1 MKTFVTGGA
10 GFIGSHIVDRLM
22 ERGDEVIVYDNM
34 SSGIEDFISQHLEN
48 SKFKFVEA
56 DILNLK
62 KLKEEMKGVDL
73 VFHMAAHADVRGG
86 FEDHKIDLDQN
97 LVGTINVLEA
107 MKDNNVKK
115 IAFASTACVYGD
127 TKVIPTPED
136 YPLLPTSVYGA
147 SKAAAENYISAFC
160 EYYGMTAY
168 IFRFVS
174 WVGERYTHGL
184 VFDFINKLKKDP
196 QKLHILGDG
205 TQRKSYLYV
214 KDGVNAI
221 FTVIERVKDKVN
233 IFNLG
238 NSEVVNVTDSAK
250 TITKEAGYKDVA
262 FEYSGGDRGWVG
274 DQPYVFLDTKKVQ
287 SLGWKPEK
295 DTREGLRITTRYL
308 IDHPEIIEKRNKKC

>member
-22 ERGDEVIVYDNM
+22 ERGDEVVVYDNM
-34 SSGIEDFISQHLEN
+34 STGIEDFIKHHFEKPN
-48 SKFKFVEA
+48 FEFVEG
-56 DILNLK
+56 DILDIE
-62 KLKEEMKGVDL
+62 KLKEAMKGVDL

-86 FEDHKIDLDQN
+86 FEDHKVDLEQN
-97 LVGTINVLEA
+97 LIGTINVLEA
-107 MKDNNVKK
+107 MKENNVKK

-127 TKVIPTPED
+127 AKKIPTPED
-136 YPLLPTSVYGA
+136 YPLLPTSIYGA
-147 SKAAAENYISAFC
+147 SKAAAETYISAFC

-221 FTVIERVKDKVN
+221 FTVIEKAKDKIN
-233 IFNLG
+233 IYNLG
-238 NSEVVNVTDSAK
+238 NNEIINVTESAK
-250 TITKEAGYKDVA
+250 TITEAAGYKDVK
-262 FEYSGGDRGWVG
+262 FEYAGGDRGWVG
-274 DQPYVFLDTKKVQ
+274 DQPYVFLDTERVQ
-287 SLGWKPEK
+287 SLGWKAEK
-295 DTREGLRITTRYL
+295 DTREGLKITTRYL
-308 IDHPEIIEKRNKKC
+308 VDHPEIIEKRNKK